1 MSVRQWIADALFY
14 KSDKSL
20 SFVLVFLLLLIFVIY
35 PFFPP
40 SGFGKVVIDV
50 FTSLV
55 LIASTFAIERRSWR
69 WVAFALG
76 GLTLVTRWATYARP
90 THDLFVATMLFST
103 LFIVFASIA
112 ILSRVFA
119 EGPVTRHRIE
129 GAVAVYLLAG
139 LAFGSLYAL
148 VALVEPSSFELTPL
162 DFEGDVR
169 TVFDRLNGRFS
180 YFSFITLTTVGYG
193 DITPASALAK
203 QIAVLEGLVG
213 QLYPAILLARLVA
226 MELTSRSE

>member
-20 SFVLVFLLLLIFVIY
+20 SFLLVFLLLLVFVIY

-40 SGFGKVVIDV
+40 RGFGKVVIDV

-55 LIASTFAIERRSWR
+55 LISSTLAIERRSWR
-69 WVAFALG
+69 WVAFGLA
-76 GLTLVTRWATYARP
+76 GLTLGTRWAAYARP
-90 THDLFVATMLFST
+90 TYELFVATMLFST
-103 LFIVFASIA
+103 VFITFACIA

-119 EGPVTRHRIE
+119 AGPVTRHRIE
-129 GAVAVYLLAG
+129 GAVAVYLLTG
-139 LAFGSLYAL
+139 LAFGSLFAL
-148 VALVEPSSFELTPL
+148 VALVEPGSFDLTDL
-162 DFEGDVR
+162 KLEGDVR
-169 TVFDRLNGRFS
+169 TVFDQLDGRFS

-193 DITPASALAK
+193 DVTPASAMAK
-203 QIAVLEGLVG
+203 QIAVLEGLIG

-226 MELTSRSE
+226 MELTSRGK